1 MSDRSVGRA
10 VGIIPVREADIL
22 VGGEPRL
29 LGGKPLLAYT
39 IQAGRDAA
47 SIDRVVVSTEGR
59 GAADLAKSLGADVP
73 FLCPAGLA
81 QPGVTIWQVLSHCVQ
96 WLAEHEGD
104 RFDTVVLLE
113 TSHPVRPVG
122 LVDRVV
128 EALRSSD
135 CDSVLTA
142 QEERHAFWMQTPSG
156 EIQQVGAAGGATRD
170 GRLPLF
176 REAAGLACASRTSVV
191 FEGRGPGRN
200 VGLVPV
206 RSWFG
211 LIDTQDPF
219 GLLVAETLLSAMAEG
234 AVPAGEQFVGIPR

>member
-1 MSDRSVGRA
+1 VNNRSAGRA

-22 VGGEPRL
+22 EGGTPRM

-39 IQAGRDAA
+39 VQAALDAA
-47 SIDRVVVSTEGR
+47 SIVRVVVSTEGE
-59 GAADLAKSLGADVP
+59 GAAGLARSLGADVP
-73 FLCPAGLA
+73 FLRPAELA
-81 QPGVTIWQVLSHCVQ
+81 RPGVSIWQVLRHGVQ
-96 WLAEHEGD
+96 WLAEQESD

-128 EALRSSD
+128 EALHSSD

-156 EIQQVGAAGGATRD
+156 EIQQVGASGDATRD

-176 REAAGLACASRTSVV
+176 REAAGLACASRTRVV

-219 GLLVAETLLSAMAEG
+219 GLLVAETLLSAMAAG
-234 AVPAGEQFVGIPR
+234 AGPAAERFVGIPR

>member
-1 MSDRSVGRA
+1 MSNRNVGRA
-10 VGIIPVREADIL
+10 VGIIPVRQADIL
-22 VGGEPRL
+22 IGAEPRM

-47 SIDRVVVSTEGR
+47 SIDRVIVSTEGR
-59 GAADLAKSLGADVP
+59 GAAELARTLGADVP
-73 FLCPAGLA
+73 FLRPAELA
-81 QPGVTIWQVLSHCVQ
+81 RPGVTIWQVLSHCVQ
-96 WLAEHEGD
+96 WVAEHEGD
-104 RFDTVVLLE
+104 GFDTVVLLE

-156 EIQQVGAAGGATRD
+156 EIQQVGAPGDATRD
-170 GRLPLF
+170 GRPPLF

-191 FEGRGPGRN
+191 LEGRGPGRN

>member
-1 MSDRSVGRA
+1 VSNRSVGRA

-22 VGGEPRL
+22 VGAEPRM

-39 IQAGRDAA
+39 IQAGLDAA

-59 GAADLAKSLGADVP
+59 GAADLARSLGADVP
-73 FLCPAGLA
+73 FLRPAELA

-122 LVDRVV
+122 FVDRVV

-156 EIQQVGAAGGATRD
+156 EIQQVGAAGDATRD

-234 AVPAGEQFVGIPR
+234 AVPAGEQFVGVPR